1 MTQHLIRLPPIYF
14 EIPKQNSSLPFKKKK
29 KKKKKSSQKQ
39 IQKILGLQYFYY
51 NKF

>member
-14 EIPKQNSSLPFKKKK
+14 EIPKQNSSLPLKK